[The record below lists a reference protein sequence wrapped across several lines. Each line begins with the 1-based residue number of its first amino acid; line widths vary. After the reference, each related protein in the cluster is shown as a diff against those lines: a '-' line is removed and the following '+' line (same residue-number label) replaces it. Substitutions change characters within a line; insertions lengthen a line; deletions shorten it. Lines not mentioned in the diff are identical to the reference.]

1 MTDIMRK
8 RLALFHL
15 LNLDNSNLV
24 LGIEIKRSSLD
35 GLYTLLYTVLGV
47 SRFLYS
53 DPGSPEPNRE
63 YSTDRLT
70 LSYVSYLKLTNWI
83 HWAVYRIDI

>member
-1 MTDIMRK
+1 MDYI
-8 RLALFHL
+8 L
-15 LNLDNSNLV
+15 S
-24 LGIEIKRSSLD
+24 I
-35 GLYTLLYTVLGV
+35 YTVLGV

-70 LSYVSYLKLTNWI
+70 LSLYALIY
-83 HWAVYRIDI
+83 D